1 MASKLRARTR
11 RKPTHAKAKAAQRA
25 GNAKRAK
32 KAKKAQI
39 DKRADEN
46 RENYRSKANKGN
58 ANIKTGGISTGR
70 EAGIMASHKANKIKG
85 LEQSVGS
92 LDRRIQNALNKGDTD
107 TAKDLRSRLNKFTTD
122 LGYARAIK
130 GNGVARSSS
139 GNILKTSSGNP
150 IMTSSG
156 RTIFD
161 ETKDQDF
168 SDPTRK
174 LQNTGGDAY
183 GKMYPI
189 SNYMQRGPAMVQG
202 LKSLFDKGKKRDIPY
217 NLEDMPGV
225 RYPLDKSFGAGVQ
238 EPFGGRSRD
247 PNYKQP
253 YFSAPL
259 EDISISDM
267 VISDEADDQEGNYD
281 PVPYIHPAIDPNKR
295 SEIMEEGYGDI
306 IDSGRQDYD
315 TLFKEWEKNNL
326 NQSNLL
332 DTHGDPIDPV
342 KLQELLAA
350 AEAEKKAFA
359 EERQNK
365 FYNKD
370 GIEVGGEGNL
380 LNVGKEL
387 YNLGG
392 YLSGGQLLNKYAL
405 EPAADALL
413 GENQMVPID
422 QSEFSPE
429 NIDYSQII
437 ETLKG
442 PGYNLKEDMIQELL
456 NYKPDLLNDGNLNS
470 TLSDFY
476 SQ

>member
-1 MASKLRARTR
+1 
-11 RKPTHAKAKAAQRA
+11 
-25 GNAKRAK
+25 
-32 KAKKAQI
+32 
-39 DKRADEN
+39 
-46 RENYRSKANKGN
+46 
-58 ANIKTGGISTGR
+58 
-70 EAGIMASHKANKIKG
+70 
-85 LEQSVGS
+85 
-92 LDRRIQNALNKGDTD
+92 
-107 TAKDLRSRLNKFTTD
+107 
-122 LGYARAIK
+122 
-130 GNGVARSSS
+130 
-139 GNILKTSSGNP
+139 
-150 IMTSSG
+150 
-156 RTIFD
+156 
-161 ETKDQDF
+161 
-168 SDPTRK
+168 
-174 LQNTGGDAY
+174 
-183 GKMYPI
+183 
-189 SNYMQRGPAMVQG
+189 
-202 LKSLFDKGKKRDIPY
+202 
-217 NLEDMPGV
+217 
-225 RYPLDKSFGAGVQ
+225 
-238 EPFGGRSRD
+238 
-247 PNYKQP
+247 
-253 YFSAPL
+253 
-259 EDISISDM
+259 
-267 VISDEADDQEGNYD
+267 
-281 PVPYIHPAIDPNKR
+281 
-295 SEIMEEGYGDI
+295 MEEGYGDI